1 MFGKK
6 IKEIT
11 TEEFTIKKKNGEHFI
26 IIDVCEPFEFEI
38 RKIEGAI
45 NIPFLDLNE
54 STVKS
59 IPDIAIDSQI
69 IVYCAH
75 GIRSRRAAA
84 YFASLGYTCVYSL
97 IGGIAQLRNSDF

>member
-11 TEEFTIKKKNGEHFI
+11 TEEFEKKRDNGESFI
-26 IIDVCEPFEFEI
+26 IVDVCEPFEFEI

-54 STVKS
+54 STIKNLPG
-59 IPDIAIDSQI
+59 ITFDSQI
-69 IVYCAH
+69 VVYCAH
-75 GIRSRRAAA
+75 GIRSKRAAA
-84 YFASLGYTCVYSL
+84 YFASLGYLNVYSL
-97 IGGIAQLRNSDF
+97 IGGIAQFLNSDY